1 VMAPVYEKFVTT
13 PDLKRLVKAVQD
25 TK

>member
-1 VMAPVYEKFVTT
+1 MAPVYEKFVTT

>member
-1 VMAPVYEKFVTT
+1 MAPVYEKFMTT
-13 PDLKRLVKAVQD
+13 PDMKRLVKAAQD

>member
-1 VMAPVYEKFVTT
+1 MGPVYEKFMTT
-13 PDLKRLVKAVQD
+13 PDLKRLVKTVQD